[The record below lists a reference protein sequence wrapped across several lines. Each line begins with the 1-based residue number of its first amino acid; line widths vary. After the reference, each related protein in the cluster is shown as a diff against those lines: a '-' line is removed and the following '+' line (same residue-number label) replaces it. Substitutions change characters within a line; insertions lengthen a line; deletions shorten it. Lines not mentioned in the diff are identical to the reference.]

1 LKSELNKD
9 VFPDRLQNLM
19 SDNNDTIYTL
29 AEKLNLSAPTISRY
43 AAGKSPPKITTVEVM
58 ARIYNVNPV
67 WLMGYDVDK
76 CLPSRGKAPIRINV
90 LGRVPAGVP
99 VEAVEDIIDWEELDP
114 REYDTNKDYFGLLVT
129 GESMSP
135 KYLDG
140 DTVIVEQVEDAD
152 SGRDVIA
159 YINGHDA
166 TLKRL
171 VKYGNGNI
179 ELKPLNPAYQT
190 MTFTP
195 AEAGTKPVRILG
207 IVKELRRK
215 I

>member
-1 LKSELNKD
+1 MKYNIKELRQAKKLTQEQLCSVLGLKLGTYRNYEQGIRELD
-9 VFPDRLQNLM
+9 GDLLIQFADF
-19 SDNNDTIYTL
+19 
-29 AEKLNLSAPTISRY
+29 
-43 AAGKSPPKITTVEVM
+43 
-58 ARIYNVNPV
+58 
-67 WLMGYDVDK
+67 YDVSTDYI
-76 CLPSRGKAPIRINV
+76 LGRENAIQGIQKAGPIRINV

-114 REYDTNKDYFGLLVT
+114 REYDSSKSYFGLLVT

-140 DTVIVEQVEDAD
+140 DIVIIEQTEDAD
-152 SGRDVIA
+152 SGKDVIA
-159 YINGHDA
+159 YVNGQDA

-171 VKYGNGNI
+171 VKYGNGNVD
-179 ELKPLNPAYQT
+179 LKPLNPAYQT
-190 MTFTP
+190 MTFTQD
-195 AEAGTKPVRILG
+195 EIEIKPVRIIG

>member
-1 LKSELNKD
+1 MNTKTEIGLRLATLRIEAGYKEVKEFAQNYNFSYATYRRWKLGEREPNSDDLQVLAKIHNVSIDYLLGFENKR
-9 VFPDRLQNLM
+9 VHQKQL
-19 SDNNDTIYTL
+19 
-29 AEKLNLSAPTISRY
+29 
-43 AAGKSPPKITTVEVM
+43 
-58 ARIYNVNPV
+58 
-67 WLMGYDVDK
+67 
-76 CLPSRGKAPIRINV
+76 PIRINV

-99 VEAVEDIIDWEELDP
+99 IEAIEDVIDWEELDP
-114 REYDTNKDYFGLLVT
+114 REYDTNKEYFGLLVT

-140 DTVIVEQVEDAD
+140 DIVIIEQMEDAD
-152 SGRDVIA
+152 SGKDVVA
-159 YINGHDA
+159 YVNGHDA

-171 VKYGNGNI
+171 VKYGNGNV

-190 MTFTP
+190 MTFTQN
-195 AEAGTKPVRILG
+195 EIEIKPVKIIG

>member
-1 LKSELNKD
+1 MPSELSMEIANRILEARKNKGLTQGQ
-9 VFPDRLQNLM
+9 VSEYLRVKETTYANWEKGRAEP
-19 SDNNDTIYTL
+19 SVDTIYALCTFYQESFDEWL
-29 AEKLNLSAPTISRY
+29 GLIH
-43 AAGKSPPKITTVEVM
+43 KSDYQKKP
-58 ARIYNVNPV
+58 
-67 WLMGYDVDK
+67 
-76 CLPSRGKAPIRINV
+76 PIRINV

-114 REYDTNKDYFGLLVT
+114 REYDTNKSYFGLLVT

-140 DTVIVEQVEDAD
+140 DIVIIEQTEDAD
-152 SGRDVIA
+152 SGKDVIA
-159 YINGHDA
+159 YVNGHDA

-171 VKYGNGNI
+171 VKYGNGNVD
-179 ELKPLNPAYQT
+179 LKPLNPAYQT

-195 AEAGTKPVRILG
+195 GEIETKPVRVIG

-215 I
+215 V

>member
-1 LKSELNKD
+1 MAIGDKLKELREINHVERPEVARALGLPYTTYTNYETNQREPK
-9 VFPDRLQNLM
+9 QNLVLLM
-19 SDNNDTIYTL
+19 AEYFGVSTDYL
-29 AEKLNLSAPTISRY
+29 LGREEKLAAPT
-43 AAGKSPPKITTVEVM
+43 
-58 ARIYNVNPV
+58 RIRV
-67 WLMGYDVDK
+67 L
-76 CLPSRGKAPIRINV
+76 PIRINV
-90 LGRVPAGVP
+90 LGRVPAGIA

-114 REYDTNKDYFGLLVT
+114 REYDSSKNYFGLLVT

-140 DTVIVEQVEDAD
+140 DVVIVEQMEDAE
-152 SGRDVIA
+152 SGKDVIA

-171 VKYGNGNI
+171 VKYGNGNVD
-179 ELKPLNPAYQT
+179 LKPLNPAYQT

-195 AEAGTKPVRILG
+195 GEIETKPVRVIG